1 MKFIT
6 FGNKSVRADLIE
18 AIQIYMAK
26 VTVCCVGGAQ
36 YAFFFDTCEQAQA
49 EKARMIAELARIGG

>member
-18 AIQIYMAK
+18 TVLIHMAK
-26 VTVCCVGGAQ
+26 ITIYCTSGTQ
-36 YAFFFDTCEQAQA
+36 YAFFFDTCEHARE
-49 EKARMIAELARIGG
+49 EKERILAELEQV

>member
-26 VTVCCVGGAQ
+26 VTVICVGGTQ
-36 YAFFFDTCEQAQA
+36 YVFFFNTCEQARE
-49 EKARMIAELARIGG
+49 EKERMIAELAEIGD

>member
-18 AIQIYMAK
+18 AIQVYMAK
-26 VTVCCVGGAQ
+26 VTVFCAGGTQ
-36 YAFFFDTCEQAQA
+36 YAFFFDTCEQAEEA
-49 EKARMIAELARIGG
+49 RARMISEMAEIGD